1 MRIVIISDST
11 TSASMT
17 SAMIST
23 PLSQLTAELSPADRE
38 ALCAGKPL
46 VTGENGN
53 YVGWVLVAASPEVAW
68 SVLTDY
74 ENFEQFL
81 PTVASSSVI
90 EADASRKVVEQVDS
104 RRILMMDVE
113 STVRTE
119 NVEQAPDRIYFQLVD
134 GDLKTLQGYWN
145 LYPIATEMDDRV
157 DRSPQVL
164 VTQTVE
170 AEANA
175 GLLEGMFHQV
185 FAGSLSDNL
194 RAIQQEAERRSLC
207 VDDTP

>member
-1 MRIVIISDST
+1 MPST
-11 TSASMT
+11 LTSASL
-17 SAMIST
+17 A
-23 PLSQLTAELSPADRE
+23 QLTSELSEVDRS
-38 ALCAGKPL
+38 ALRAGKPV
-46 VTGENGN
+46 VTGEGGN
-53 YVGWVLVAASPEVAW
+53 YVGWIVVAAPLDVVW

-81 PTVASSSVI
+81 PSVASSSVI
-90 EADASRKVVEQVDS
+90 KAEPSRKVVEQVDS

-134 GDLKTLQGYWN
+134 GDLKTLQGYWK
-145 LYPIATEMDDRV
+145 LHPVATESTEAGDRQG
-157 DRSPQVL
+157 DAPQVL

-185 FAGSLSDNL
+185 FVGSLSDNL
-194 RAIQQEAERRSLC
+194 AAIRQEAERRSLC
-207 VDDTP
+207 VDDIP

>member
-119 NVEQAPDRIYFQLVD
+119 NIEQAPDRIYFQLVD
-134 GDLKTLQGYWN
+134 GDLKTLQGYWK
-145 LYPIATEMDDRV
+145 LYPIATEME
-157 DRSPQVL
+157 SIVL
-164 VTQTVE
+164 PK
-170 AEANA
+170 
-175 GLLEGMFHQV
+175 
-185 FAGSLSDNL
+185 SW
-194 RAIQQEAERRSLC
+194 
-207 VDDTP
+207 

>member
-1 MRIVIISDST
+1 
-11 TSASMT
+11 
-17 SAMIST
+17 MIT
-23 PLSQLTAELSPADRE
+23 G
-38 ALCAGKPL
+38 AG
-46 VTGENGN
+46 GN
-53 YVGWVLVAASPEVAW
+53 YIGWVLVAASPEVAW

-104 RRILMMDVE
+104 RRVLMMEVE

-119 NVEQAPDRIYFQLVD
+119 NIEQAPDRIYFQLVD
-134 GDLKTLQGYWN
+134 GDLKTLQGYWK
-145 LYPIATEMDDRV
+145 LYPIAIETGNSQDQL
-157 DRSPQVL
+157 PQVL

-207 VDDTP
+207 VDDIP